1 MHRTAHLIKALTLS
15 SLIASSA
22 SVQAIE
28 QSFVDLSD
36 RDAAVYENMW
46 ARHAGGPPPGFDTG
60 RCAASVN
67 PSGRSTSL
75 TLDVQYGSYKIYNP
89 STGAYDTVSM
99 RGYNGCPAGP
109 TVSINP
115 GASLQVN
122 LKNDLPTESVAT
134 CPTTVSHT
142 TPHCFNT
149 VNLHTHGLHVS
160 PSGHSDNVLVSVPPG
175 SSYQYRYDL
184 PADHPAGTF
193 WYHSH
198 RHGSTAIDVSSG
210 MEGVLIV
217 RGSRTA
223 AARAQN
229 DNIADIDTI
238 LHQPRTNVPFREH
251 VFLFQQIEYGCFSN
265 ASATAPLADA
275 TSFEWVCPGGK
286 VGELRNYT
294 GQLNFIADPRPGYT
308 GAFNSTWTISGR
320 YTQINGVVQPVFPD
334 AVSVIPAGEIRRL
347 RLVHGGNRDSI
358 NFKIVKADLAALGVG
373 GGVIGTAQMDVA
385 TRTATS
391 LLRGKPT
398 IAQQATTL
406 DKICNGEVVE
416 QEEIAVDGLTRSAV
430 AEKAVVSL
438 SPGYRSDV
446 LVAFPSPGLYCILDE
461 AADASTTVNYR
472 PGASKVKDRRL
483 LSFARVGP
491 GTLIPEYPVDGV
503 GHTKYWQYLRNQLL
517 AANANLPSDVSADL
531 RNLNLRTFAAKKPLT
546 GVVNQT
552 VTRLFNIDV
561 TTGTLQYV
569 INGKSYDPDR
579 IDYTAT
585 LGTVDEW
592 RVTASAGGHIFHI
605 HVNPFQVTD
614 ILNSAGTSIYDT
626 TGACTAT
633 EIATGDTQYCA
644 LHGVFLDTLF
654 IKSGYTAVLRTKY
667 EDYTGEFVM
676 HCHILDHEDQGM
688 MENVSIVSP
697 QTALV
702 RKIAGPVVAA
712 TTRAEDRMRALLGL
726 PRKQAGLFVNGFL
739 NAPICGPGLL
749 KTKASLEV
757 W

>member
-1 MHRTAHLIKALTLS
+1 
-15 SLIASSA
+15 
-22 SVQAIE
+22 
-28 QSFVDLSD
+28 
-36 RDAAVYENMW
+36 MW
-46 ARHAGGPPPGFDTG
+46 ARHAGGGPPGFDSD
-60 RCAASVN
+60 RCAAGVN
-67 PSGRSTSL
+67 AGGTSTSL
-75 TLDVQYGSYKIYNP
+75 TLDAQYGSYKIYNP
-89 STGAYDTVSM
+89 STAAYDTVNL
-99 RGYNGCPAGP
+99 RGYNGCPTGP
-109 TVSINP
+109 TISINP
-115 GASLQVN
+115 GASLQVH
-122 LKNDLPTESVAT
+122 LKNDLPAETAAT
-134 CPTTVSHT
+134 CPATVDHS

-149 VNLHTHGLHVS
+149 INLHTHGLHVS

-175 SSYQYRYDL
+175 DSYQYRYDI
-184 PADHPAGTF
+184 PPNHPAGTF

-217 RGSRTA
+217 RGTRTA
-223 AARAQN
+223 AARAEN
-229 DNIADIDTI
+229 HNIADIDTI
-238 LHQPRTNVPFREH
+238 LHQPRTNQPFREH
-251 VFLFQQIEYGCFSN
+251 VFLFQQIEYGCFSGP
-265 ASATAPLADA
+265 SATAPLADP

-294 GQLNFIADPRPGYT
+294 GQLNFVADPRPAYAGQ
-308 GAFNSTWTISGR
+308 FNSTWSISGR
-320 YTQINGVVQPVFPD
+320 YTQINGVVQPVFPN
-334 AVSVIPAGEIRRL
+334 AVSFVPAGEIRRL
-347 RLVHGGNRDSI
+347 RLVHGGNRDTI
-358 NFKIVKADLAALGVG
+358 NFKIVKADLTAFG
-373 GGVIGTAQMDVA
+373 IGAWGNASTAQLEVA
-385 TRTATS
+385 TRMVAS

-406 DKICNGEVVE
+406 AQVCSGEVVE
-416 QEEIAVDGLTRSAV
+416 QEEIAADGLTRSV
-430 AEKAVVSL
+430 IAEKAVTSL
-438 SPGYRSDV
+438 NPGYRSDV

-461 AADASTTVNYR
+461 SADAATTVNFR
-472 PGASKVKDRRL
+472 PGASKIKDRRL

-491 GTLIPEYPVDGV
+491 GAVIPEYPVDGA

-531 RNLNLRTFAAKKPLT
+531 RNLNIRTFAAKKPLT
-546 GVVNQT
+546 GVVNHT
-552 VTRLFNIDV
+552 VTKLFNIDFSN
-561 TTGTLQYV
+561 GTLHYV

-614 ILNSAGTSIYDT
+614 ILNSAGASIYDT

-644 LHGVFLDTLF
+644 LHDVFLDTLF

-702 RKIAGPVVAA
+702 RKIFDPVMAA
-712 TTRAEDRMRALLGL
+712 TTRAEDQMRTLLGL
-726 PRKQAGLFVNGFL
+726 PRKQVGLFVNGFL